1 MKQFTII
8 GLGNFGFTIAVEL
21 AQYGHDVIVIDN
33 DESQINRIK
42 ELVSHAI
49 IADARK
55 IAELKDLINSNT
67 DAVILNLGE
76 SLEDTV
82 LVTMAVKK
90 LGIRNIIV
98 KVSSEEHVAIIDH
111 LGATEVIIPEKD
123 YARQMAKRLTNDNL
137 LDYLPLTPEYG
148 IYEILIP
155 DRFTGKR
162 LNELNLRKKFNVSV
176 IAIKD
181 ILTDSMII
189 NPEPEYTFHPDT
201 VLYLLGKSNDIV
213 RLKA

>member
-1 MKQFTII
+1 
-8 GLGNFGFTIAVEL
+8 
-21 AQYGHDVIVIDN
+21 
-33 DESQINRIK
+33 
-42 ELVSHAI
+42 
-49 IADARK
+49 
-55 IAELKDLINSNT
+55 
-67 DAVILNLGE
+67 
-76 SLEDTV
+76 
-82 LVTMAVKK
+82 
-90 LGIRNIIV
+90 
-98 KVSSEEHVAIIDH
+98 
-111 LGATEVIIPEKD
+111 
-123 YARQMAKRLTNDNL
+123 MAKRLTNDNL

-162 LNELNLRKKFNVSV
+162 LNELNLRKKYNVSV

-181 ILTDSMII
+181 ILTDSMVI